1 MSQQPHAVIKSLEV
15 SSDTTN
21 LNALGADVTALKV
34 AVGLLFQKLPDDRRD
49 AMLFELRQLG
59 IPALNDLAKQ
69 LEQFKV

>member
-1 MSQQPHAVIKSLEV
+1 MSQQPHAVINRLEV
-15 SSDTTN
+15 SSDTTDI
-21 LNALGADVTALKV
+21 NALGADVTALKV

-59 IPALNDLAKQ
+59 IPALDDLAKQ